1 MNRSEAG
8 RLGAERAAD
17 YRRRVQAFADAAEKR
32 EAARSYVW
40 VEPEGDRW
48 KVNPDGVWRWQSST
62 QRWHFSGWP
71 SAVSQQLLRLAGI
84 A

>member
-17 YRRRVQAFADAAEKR
+17 YRRRAQALADSAAER
-32 EAARSYVW
+32 ENARSYVW
-40 VEPEGDRW
+40 VDPEGARW
-48 KVNPDGVWRWQSST
+48 KVNTAGVWRWRDST
-62 QRWHFSGWP
+62 EKWHLSGWP
-71 SAVSQQLLRLAGI
+71 SAVTKQLLRLAGI